1 MNPTAPRTAL
11 TLLAASLLAA
21 FGAHAQAPSR
31 PAAGQPPATAP
42 QGAAQPQAKDDG
54 EARQT
59 VVVTGTATLRAG
71 FATPL
76 STTALSAG
84 DLQRVSA
91 NSQADILATLPG
103 IKAEGGGGEVAS
115 NVQVRGLPSSGQF
128 QFTPLL
134 YDGLP
139 ALSTFGLNSSAYDV
153 YIRNDLGVRRL
164 EFVAGGVSNLFG
176 PGSVAGL
183 LNYIS
188 KTGGTRHEG
197 TLQLELADK
206 GRVRTDALFSGPL
219 GPRTTYAV
227 SGFWRRDKGPLK
239 SGLPTEGGQLRANV
253 VHQLERGSIKLF
265 GQLIDDKAQFF
276 LPLPLDGQSLERVAG
291 ADGKTVYTANTAQA
305 AGLTSILPGG
315 QVYRSPIA
323 DGVSTQ
329 GGSLAVVFDH
339 DLPGDLSLNI
349 KAKASQYRHGFHLF
363 SDGDGIV
370 NVPETQTQYLANRSI
385 AGAAAFT
392 YVDSGQPLAAGTR
405 LFANRITNRD
415 RPAEDAS
422 AEFNLTK
429 RLQAGGVTHNL
440 TLGSWL
446 ARTTAED
453 NTLTQ
458 TYLAEFANQPR
469 LVNLAA
475 GGVNHTRNGLLAPS
489 VGYTQNTHTATRTAL
504 YLADQIEARDW
515 AFDAGV
521 RVERIEA
528 TLQRE
533 RTTTVNGVSQGG
545 VNESATLNRAVVG
558 NGSYLSGKVSTTETA
573 AALGALY
580 KLSRSTNAYGNVS
593 RGFFFPEVRS
603 VAFNALGQP
612 ASYEGE
618 IIDQAELGVKHAAGA
633 FTGTIAAFYSQLE
646 NRRSVT
652 FQNTAGGGIAEVVTL
667 LSTRTTGLEAGA
679 SYRITPALTAS
690 ANITLSD
697 HEITEG
703 VFAGKELERK
713 PKTFANATLAYD
725 DGRFD
730 GSLSVNHQS
739 RAFSN
744 NANSAVLP
752 GYELWRLTA
761 GYKLRLRNE
770 QSLRLGLSVF
780 NLTDSQGLAEGSPRL
795 GATQV
800 TGGQFFV
807 GRPILPRRVSVT
819 ATYSF

>member
-1 MNPTAPRTAL
+1 MNPTAPRMAL

-21 FGAHAQAPSR
+21 FGAHAQTPTPPAASAQR
-31 PAAGQPPATAP
+31 PASPPAETRAE
-42 QGAAQPQAKDDG
+42 GKDSAEAG
-54 EARQT
+54 ET

-76 STTALSAG
+76 SVTALGAS
-84 DLQRVSA
+84 DLQRLSA

-115 NVQVRGLPSSGQF
+115 NVQVRGLPSSGQY

-197 TLQLELADK
+197 TLQLELSDK
-206 GRVRTDALFSGPL
+206 GRMRTDAAFSGPL
-219 GPRTTYAV
+219 GERTSYAV
-227 SGFWRRDKGPLK
+227 SGYWRKDDGPLK
-239 SGLPTEGGQLRANV
+239 SGLPSEGGQLRANL

-265 GQLIDDKAQFF
+265 GQLIDDRVQFF
-276 LPLPLDGQSLERVAG
+276 LPLPLDGQSLERVNG
-291 ADGKTVYTANTAQA
+291 ADGRTVYTANTAQA

-315 QVYRSPIA
+315 KVYRSPIA

-329 GGSLAVVFDH
+329 GGSLALVFDH
-339 DLPGDLSLNI
+339 DLPGEMALNI
-349 KAKASQYRHGFHLF
+349 KAKAANYRHGFHLF

-370 NVPETQTQYLANRSI
+370 NVPETQAQYLTNRGI
-385 AGAAAFT
+385 AGPATFT
-392 YVDSGQPLAAGTR
+392 YVDNGQPLAAGTR

-415 RPAEDAS
+415 RPATDAS

-469 LVNLAA
+469 LVNLVA

-489 VGYTQNTHTATRTAL
+489 VGYTQNTHKATRTAF
-504 YLADQIEARDW
+504 YLADQIEARQW

-533 RTTTVNGVSQGG
+533 RTTTVTGVSQGG

-558 NGSYLSGKVSTTETA
+558 NGTYLSGKVSTTETA
-573 AALGALY
+573 AAVGALY
-580 KLSRSTNAYGNVS
+580 KLDRNTNLYGNVS

-603 VAFNALGQP
+603 VAFNAAGQP
-612 ASYEGE
+612 SSYEGE
-618 IIDQAELGVKHAAGA
+618 IIDQAEFGVKHAAGR
-633 FTGTIAAFYSQLE
+633 FTGTAAVFTSTLK

-652 FQNTAGGGIAEVVTL
+652 FQNTTGGGIAEVVTL
-667 LSTRTTGLEAGA
+667 LSTKTTGVEANA
-679 SYRITPALTAS
+679 VYRILPTLTAS
-690 ANITLSD
+690 ANLTLSD
-697 HEITEG
+697 HEITDG

-713 PKTFANATLAYD
+713 PKTFANAALNYD

-730 GSLSVNHQS
+730 GSVSVNYQS

-752 GYELWRLTA
+752 SYSLWRLTA
-761 GYKLRLRNE
+761 GYKMRLASE

-807 GRPILPRRVSVT
+807 GRPILPRRVSLT